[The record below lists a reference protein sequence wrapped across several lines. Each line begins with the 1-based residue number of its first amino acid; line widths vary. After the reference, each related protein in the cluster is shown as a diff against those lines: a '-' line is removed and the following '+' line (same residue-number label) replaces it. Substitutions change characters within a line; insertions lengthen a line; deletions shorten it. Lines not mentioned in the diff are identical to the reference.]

1 MLMRERTL
9 INVSNFPVSR
19 FENYLIIRIV
29 IFNILFPFPPPPPP
43 LFFLS
48 KKTTRNNIISLAK

>member
-29 IFNILFPFPPPPPP
+29 IFNILFPFPPLPPP
-43 LFFLS
+43 LLLFFFYRKRLPE
-48 KKTTRNNIISLAK
+48 II